1 MPVCSREGERQ
12 GLGNAADV
20 HAQTDSGGAVGQ
32 FGTTALH
39 WATLN
44 DSHSHSEM
52 AELLLGAGASVD
64 AKTKVRAGCCSLGAG
79 C

>member
-1 MPVCSREGERQ
+1 MPVCSREGERH
-12 GLGNAADV
+12 GLGNAAGV
-20 HAQTDSGGAVGQ
+20 HAQTDSVGAVGQ

-39 WATLN
+39 RAAMYNRL
-44 DSHSHSEM
+44 EV

-64 AKTKVRAGCCSLGAG
+64 AKDKVRAGCSCLGAG